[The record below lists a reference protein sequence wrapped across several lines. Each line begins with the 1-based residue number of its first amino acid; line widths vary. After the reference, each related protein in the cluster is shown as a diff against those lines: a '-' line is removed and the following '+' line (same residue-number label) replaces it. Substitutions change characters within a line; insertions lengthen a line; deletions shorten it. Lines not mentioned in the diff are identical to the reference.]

1 MSTLEI
7 GLGIALI
14 LFSIFIVLVVLMQE
28 GHQNGVGVVTGIS
41 DSFYSK
47 HKSRSIDAFLE
58 RWTRFIAIVMFLLVI
73 ATNAVIF
80 FVKP

>member
-28 GHQNGVGVVTGIS
+28 GHQNGVGVVTGSS